1 MSDWRAGAIVT
12 VDGATLHA
20 SFVGRKKTTTPTIV
34 FLHEGLGSIKLW
46 RDTPEKIATAVDRCG
61 AILER
66 QGYGSSSPVAVPR
79 PLSYM
84 HDEAKRLATVLA
96 KLRISDAIL
105 VGHSDGASIAL
116 IAAGMGLVQPWGIV
130 AIAPHVFV
138 EGVSIA
144 SITKAADAYRNTDL
158 RSRLA
163 KYHDDVDGAFWGWNR
178 AWLDPAFK
186 KWNIEEY
193 LPAIACPVLVVQGAK
208 DEYGTMEQVRKIER
222 GVDGPVETEIV
233 PKAGHSPFRDAPERV
248 HSRISAFIRTTLS
261 S

>member
-1 MSDWRAGAIVT
+1 MTEQYA
-12 VDGATLHA
+12 
-20 SFVGRKKTTTPTIV
+20 FVGRTQPTTPTIV
-34 FLHEGLGSIKLW
+34 FLHEGLGSITLW
-46 RDTPEKIATAVDRCG
+46 RDTPEKIANAVGCCG

-66 QGYGSSSPVAVPR
+66 QGYGKSSPVAVPR
-79 PLSYM
+79 PLTYM
-84 HDEAKRLATVLA
+84 HDEARRLPDVLA
-96 KLRISDAIL
+96 QLRIDNYIL

-116 IAAGMGLVQPWGIV
+116 IAAGMGVVQPWGIV

-138 EGVSIA
+138 EDISVA

-193 LPAIACPVLVVQGAK
+193 LPAIACPILVVQGDR
-208 DEYGTMEQVRKIER
+208 DEYGTMEQVRKIECGAR
-222 GVDGPVETEIV
+222 TVETAII
-233 PKAGHSPFRDAPERV
+233 PDAGHSPFRDAPDAV
-248 HSRISAFIRTTLS
+248 HARIAAFISATLAS
-261 S
+261 